1 MTSQPNILGKK
12 HGPITRADI
21 MDMDAYAAI
30 RRDQRRRISEAKR
43 ARRLEVGPYSTF
55 YFENYDTM
63 WHQIHE
69 MLFVEK
75 GGEEQIQ
82 DELDAYNPLIPNGD
96 ELVAT
101 VMIEVPDPKRRAA
114 VLHMVGGIENH
125 MTLSIGADTIRGIPD
140 ADRENT
146 SAEGKASSVQ
156 FVRFPMSAEQK
167 KRFLSGAAPVMLG
180 FDHPRYGHLAAMP
193 QDMRRTLSD
202 DLAA

>member
-1 MTSQPNILGKK
+1 MTETQHNKR
-12 HGPITRADI
+12 GPITRADI
-21 MDMDAYAAI
+21 MAMPDYAAI
-30 RRDQRRRISEAKR
+30 RADRRRNMSEAKR
-43 ARRLEVGPYSTF
+43 LRRLDVGPYSTF

-75 GGEEQIQ
+75 GGEAQIQ
-82 DELDAYNPLIPNGD
+82 DELDSYNPLIPNGD

-101 VMIEVPDPKRRAA
+101 VMIEVPDAKRRAA

-125 MTLSIGADTIRGIPD
+125 IILSIGADTIRGIPD

-146 SAEGKASSVQ
+146 SPEGKASSVQ
-156 FVRFPMSAEQK
+156 FIRFPLNTDQK
-167 KRFLSGAAPVMLG
+167 KSFAAGTQPVMLG

-193 QDMRRTLSD
+193 AAMRETLSN
-202 DLAA
+202 DLNP

>member
-1 MTSQPNILGKK
+1 MTEVQNIKR
-12 HGPITRADI
+12 GPITRADI
-21 MDMDAYAAI
+21 MPMPEYSAI
-30 RRDQRRRISEAKR
+30 RRDQRRRISETKR
-43 ARRLEVGPYSTF
+43 LRRLDVGPYSTF

-75 GGEEQIQ
+75 GGEAQIQ

-101 VMIEVPDPKRRAA
+101 VMIEVPDAKRRTA

-125 MTLSIGADTIRGIPD
+125 IILSIGADTVRGVPD

-146 SAEGKASSVQ
+146 SPEGKASSVQ
-156 FVRFPMSAEQK
+156 FVRFPLNADQK
-167 KRFLSGAAPVMLG
+167 KRFVAGTEPVMLG
-180 FDHPRYGHLAAMP
+180 FDHARYGHLAMLPAAMR
-193 QDMRRTLSD
+193 QTLSN
-202 DLAA
+202 DLTL

>member
-1 MTSQPNILGKK
+1 MISAGNKR
-12 HGPITRADI
+12 GPITRADI
-21 MDMDAYAAI
+21 MDMAAYAEI
-30 RRDQRRRISEAKR
+30 RRDQRRRIADIKR

-55 YFENYDTM
+55 YFENYHTM

-75 GGEEQIQ
+75 GGEGQIQ

-96 ELVAT
+96 ELIAT
-101 VMIEVPDPKRRAA
+101 VMIEVPEPKRREA

-125 MTLSIGADTIRGIPD
+125 ITLSIGADTIRGTPD

-146 SAEGKASSVQ
+146 SPEGKASSVQ
-156 FVRFPMSAEQK
+156 FIRFPLSANQK
-167 KRFLSGAAPVMLG
+167 ARFMSGAEPAMLG
-180 FDHPRYGHLAAMP
+180 FDHPRYGHLAVMP
-193 QDMRRTLSD
+193 TEMRQTLSD

>member
-1 MTSQPNILGKK
+1 MADTSNK

-21 MDMDAYAAI
+21 MDMAEYAAI
-30 RRDQRRRISEAKR
+30 RREQRSRISEAKR
-43 ARRLEVGPYSTF
+43 SRRLEVGPYSTF

-75 GGEEQIQ
+75 GGEEQIR

-96 ELVAT
+96 ELIAT

-125 MTLSIGADTIRGIPD
+125 VTLSIGGDTIRGVPD

-146 SAEGKASSVQ
+146 SPEGKASSVQ
-156 FVRFPMSAEQK
+156 FIRFPMTAGQK
-167 KRFLSGAAPVMLG
+167 ERFAAGEEPVMLG
-180 FDHPRYGHLAAMP
+180 FDHPRYGHLAAMSAE
-193 QDMRRTLSD
+193 MRKILSG
-202 DLAA
+202 DLAF